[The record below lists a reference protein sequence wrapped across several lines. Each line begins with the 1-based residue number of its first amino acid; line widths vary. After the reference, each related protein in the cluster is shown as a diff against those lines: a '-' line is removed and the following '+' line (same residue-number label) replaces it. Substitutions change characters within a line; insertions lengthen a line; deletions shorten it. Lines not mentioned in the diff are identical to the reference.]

1 MLYFIFQFVGLKLQ
15 GASCSANAL
24 NLVDTI
30 ISDLADIRL
39 QWLKIDQA
47 NPRSI
52 GSNDVSLPVYLNQTR
67 RELLFTVD
75 MTTSGAVPGRSFYE
89 RGVAFIASYLSG

>member
-1 MLYFIFQFVGLKLQ
+1 MKDNTSGLCSRQSSPNFIKPRRIVLHSQHIMLYFIFQFVGLKLQ

-24 NLVDTI
+24 SLVDTI

-47 NPRSI
+47 WIR
-52 GSNDVSLPVYLNQTR
+52 
-67 RELLFTVD
+67 
-75 MTTSGAVPGRSFYE
+75 
-89 RGVAFIASYLSG
+89 

>member
-1 MLYFIFQFVGLKLQ
+1 MQ

-24 NLVDTI
+24 SLVDTI
-30 ISDLADIRL
+30 ITDLTDIRL
-39 QWLKIDQA
+39 QWLKVDQS
-47 NPRSI
+47 NPRQV

-67 RELLFTVD
+67 CDLLFTVD
-75 MTTSGAVPGRSFYE
+75 MATSGAVPGRSFYE